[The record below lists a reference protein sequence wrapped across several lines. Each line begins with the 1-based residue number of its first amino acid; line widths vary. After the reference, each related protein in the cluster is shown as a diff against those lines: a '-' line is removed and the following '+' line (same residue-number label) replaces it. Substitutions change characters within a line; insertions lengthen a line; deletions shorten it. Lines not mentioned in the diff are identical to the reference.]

1 MAFTIKQITPLLLV
15 SNLEQAIAFYVQQ
28 LGFTLA
34 FTYEE
39 FYAGVEKDGHPI
51 HLKTDYRETNERPSR
66 SNNDDL
72 DLVFAVDNVAEVFEE
87 ITKTNVQIIQPL
99 REMPYGT
106 EFYIADPDG
115 HVIAF
120 VGAA

>member
-34 FTYEE
+34 FTYED
-39 FYAGVEKDGHPI
+39 FYAGIEKNGHPI
-51 HLKTDYRETNERPSR
+51 HLKTDYRETEDRPSR
-66 SNNDDL
+66 SNNDEL
-72 DLVFAVDNVAEVFEE
+72 DLVFAVDNVAGVFEE
-87 ITKTNVQIIQPL
+87 ITKTNVEIIQPL

-115 HVIAF
+115 HVLAF